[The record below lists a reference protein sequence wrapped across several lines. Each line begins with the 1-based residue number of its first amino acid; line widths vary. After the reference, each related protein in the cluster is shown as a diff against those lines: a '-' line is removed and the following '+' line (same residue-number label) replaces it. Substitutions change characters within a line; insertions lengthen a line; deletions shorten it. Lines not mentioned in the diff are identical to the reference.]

1 MYDLHMKITA
11 DLIMQKGIVLVG
23 TPDQVAEQI
32 LRIKQ
37 TCSYEDFFFTAWFEG
52 GGYRT
57 EEVEEQMHLFA
68 EQVMPVLRRECGS
81 GPALPDSTVHLV
93 PEPRTTGTVTRA

>member
-1 MYDLHMKITA
+1 MYDMHMKIPA
-11 DLIMQKGIVLVG
+11 DLIMQKGIALVG
-23 TPDQVAEQI
+23 TPEQVVEQI

-37 TCSYEDFFFTAWFEG
+37 TCNYEDFSSPAWFAG

-68 EQVMPVLRRECGS
+68 EHVMPVLRRECAG
-81 GPALPDSTVHLV
+81 GPTLPDSTVHLV
-93 PEPRTTGTVTRA
+93 PELRTTGTVTRA

>member
-1 MYDLHMKITA
+1 MKITA
-11 DLIMQKGIVLVG
+11 DLIMQKGIAIVG
-23 TPDQVAEQI
+23 TPDQVVEQI

-37 TCSYEDFFFTAWFEG
+37 TCSYEDFFFTAWLEG

-68 EQVMPVLRRECGS
+68 EQVMPVLRRECGG
-81 GPALPDSTVHLV
+81 GPVLPDSTVHLV
-93 PEPRTTGTVTRA
+93 PEPMTIGTVTRA